1 MRTSHTLA
9 FLFSTLI
16 VALAS
21 YSAHAQATPG
31 AVSYQRLISE
41 SLARQKK
48 DAKLDQVQEVLNVLR
63 TGGTPLYASE
73 IAVHFRQ
80 NYPFIK
86 EGAPI
91 LVLPEWRDR
100 LIFKGSDYSKLQE
113 VVTPLLRL
121 CWLDK
126 KVAVLLF
133 KFEKPIVAFSYPN
146 AVIISTRARALLN
159 DQELEALVAHELNHS
174 ILRELFVR
182 ATDANDNRSLRF
194 IELFCDAGSAA
205 LLEARNKSPRA
216 LITGLYKLDQVL
228 KLEFGEV
235 DGKNY
240 PRMDLRERLNNSLIS
255 EFSLTARR

>member
-1 MRTSHTLA
+1 MRTNRTLA
-9 FLFSTLI
+9 FVLSMLI
-16 VALAS
+16 VALAI
-21 YSAHAQATPG
+21 HTAQAQPTPG
-31 AVSYQRLISE
+31 AVSYQQLISE
-41 SLARQKK
+41 SIARQSK
-48 DAKLDQVQEVLNVLR
+48 DAKLDQVQELLNVLR
-63 TGGTPLYASE
+63 TGGSTLYASE
-73 IAVHFRQ
+73 LAVHLRQ
-80 NYPFIK
+80 NYPAIK

-91 LVLPEWRDR
+91 RVLPEWRDR
-100 LIFKGSDYSKLQE
+100 LIFKGSDYTKLQE
-113 VVTPLLRL
+113 LVTPLLRL

-159 DQELEALVAHELNHS
+159 DEELEALVAHELNHS
-174 ILRELFVR
+174 ILRDLFIR
-182 ATDANDNRSLRF
+182 ATDANDNRTLRF

-205 LLEARNKSPRA
+205 LLEARNKNPRA

-240 PRMDLRERLNNSLIS
+240 PRMDLRERLNDSLIR
-255 EFSLTARR
+255 EFSVTAKR